1 MSETAGRHGDAAGRP
16 DDPAHPRMV
25 RRLVVA
31 PDGVPPAG
39 RVLVRTGRVLLV
51 EVADSE
57 LVALAAADPEAA
69 ATLWAPEES
78 EPDGIPLLTAAE
90 REAVSAAVLVTPS
103 DTARR
108 LEGADWDDPAAEPPD
123 RPR

>member
-1 MSETAGRHGDAAGRP
+1 MLQQPLGDDFDEFVRAAS
-16 DDPAHPRMV
+16 PR
-25 RRLVVA
+25 
-31 PDGVPPAG
+31 
-39 RVLVRTGRVLLV
+39 LVRTAYLLV

-69 ATLWAPEES
+69 ATLWAPGES
-78 EPDGIPLLTAAE
+78 EPDGIPLLTPVE
-90 REAVSAAVLVTPS
+90 REAVSAAALEAPS

>member
-1 MSETAGRHGDAAGRP
+1 
-16 DDPAHPRMV
+16 MV

-69 ATLWAPEES
+69 ATLWAPGES
-78 EPDGIPLLTAAE
+78 EPDGIPLLTPVE
-90 REAVSAAVLVTPS
+90 REAVSAA
-103 DTARR
+103 AKR
-108 LEGADWDDPAAEPPD
+108 
-123 RPR
+123 